1 MVGIPV
7 GKRAVYRVARMPHHV
22 SMTADFPN
30 LPRVVLDTNV
40 CLDIFLFHDA
50 QSAALHVAMREGRIQ
65 AVTRADCRAEWLRVL
80 RYPQVPVSAEA
91 RPGIE
96 LAFDALVH
104 CLPDELA
111 TPAPDV
117 RLPRCADPDDQMFL
131 ELAQAAGARWLV
143 SKDNEL
149 LRLAPRYAREG
160 LFWIGLPQAWSWR
173 RG

>member
-7 GKRAVYRVARMPHHV
+7 GKRAVYRAGRLPHHV
-22 SMTADFPN
+22 AMTADLPN
-30 LPRVVLDTNV
+30 VPRVVLDTNV

-50 QSAALHVAMREGRIQ
+50 QSAALHVAMREGRVQ

-80 RYPQVPVSAEA
+80 HYPQVPVSAEA

-96 LAFDALVH
+96 AAFDVLVR

-111 TPAPDV
+111 TPVPDV
-117 RLPRCADPDDQMFL
+117 QLPRCADPDDQKFL
-131 ELAQAAGARWLV
+131 ELAQAAGARWLI

-149 LRLAPRYAREG
+149 LKLAPRCARDG
-160 LFWIGLPQAWSWR
+160 LFWIGLPQAWSLR